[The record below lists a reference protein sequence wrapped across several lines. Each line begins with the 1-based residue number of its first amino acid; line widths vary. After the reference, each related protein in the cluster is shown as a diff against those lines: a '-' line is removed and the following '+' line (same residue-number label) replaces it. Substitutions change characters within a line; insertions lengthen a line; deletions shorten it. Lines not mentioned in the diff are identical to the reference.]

1 MGSYRDLDLYKKSM
15 DFVVRVYKATESF
28 PKHELFGI
36 CSQLRRCAVSI
47 PSNIAEGSGRNNRK
61 EFIQFLFI
69 ANGSLSE
76 LETQLEIAS
85 RLGYIENIGSYTED
99 VKYIRKM
106 LTGLIKYHQKNDPK
120 AVKDNK

>member
-1 MGSYRDLDLYKKSM
+1 MGSYRDLDLYNKSM

-106 LTGLIKYHQKNDPK
+106 LTGLIKYHQNNDPK

>member
-36 CSQLRRCAVSI
+36 CAQIRRCAVSI
-47 PSNIAEGSGRNNRK
+47 PSNIAEGSGRNSRK
-61 EFIQFLFI
+61 ELIQFLFI

-76 LETQLEIAS
+76 LETQLDLAS
-85 RLGYIENIGSYTED
+85 RLGYLKEIESYTED

-106 LTGLIKYHQKNDPK
+106 LIGLIKYQQNNG
-120 AVKDNK
+120 A

>member
-1 MGSYRDLDLYKKSM
+1 M

-36 CSQLRRCAVSI
+36 CAQIRRCAVSI
-47 PSNIAEGSGRNNRK
+47 PSNIAEGSGRNSRK
-61 EFIQFLFI
+61 ELIQFLFI

-76 LETQLEIAS
+76 LETQLDLAS
-85 RLGYIENIGSYTED
+85 RLGYLKEIESYTED

-106 LTGLIKYHQKNDPK
+106 LIGLIKYQQNNG
-120 AVKDNK
+120 A